1 MIKMV
6 TPYNSTA
13 FPDPYGWNQIVNE
26 SSFNPINASITALQ
40 SSGGGGLAWIVAT
53 IFIIFLVPFGIYV
66 KSQNMLAAVFGQV
79 MITLLMNYYGYL
91 HPLVYWPSYVS
102 CAIMVALT
110 IGYKIFAKR

>member
-1 MIKMV
+1 
-6 TPYNSTA
+6 
-13 FPDPYGWNQIVNE
+13 
-26 SSFNPINASITALQ
+26 
-40 SSGGGGLAWIVAT
+40 
-53 IFIIFLVPFGIYV
+53 
-66 KSQNMLAAVFGQV
+66 MLAAVFGQV